1 MKENFTQKFH
11 FNKNYGY
18 YLGSL
23 TENKL
28 HKHFA
33 LQISISS
40 KGVLTLKD
48 SQGITYTSK
57 GFFVNSNVEHE
68 LLSTNNQLTIL
79 VNPLSPIGHKLV
91 LKNKH
96 EKIQPLNQPFFDSL
110 SIILTHYELG
120 RFSFCEFTNSVNKIL
135 DTFHCSCEDENHY
148 KDDRIVKVL
157 DFLDQNFI
165 NIISLQEA
173 ADYCYLS
180 TSRFLHLFKEK
191 TQLSFRRY
199 QLWNKLIK
207 SIPYLLEN
215 SVTKTGYKYG
225 FSDSS
230 HYTKTFKET
239 FGILPNSIKKRK

>member
-1 MKENFTQKFH
+1 MFH

-18 YLGSL
+18 YIGSL
-23 TENKL
+23 TTNAP

-40 KGVLTLKD
+40 KGILTLKD
-48 SQGITYTSK
+48 SQGTAYTSK
-57 GFFVNSNVEHE
+57 GFFVNSNIKHE
-68 LLSTNNQLTIL
+68 LLSTSNQLTIL

-91 LKNKH
+91 LENKH
-96 EKIQPLNQPFFDSL
+96 EEIEPLNQSLFDSL
-110 SIILTHYELG
+110 SIILTHYESG
-120 RFSFCEFTNSVNKIL
+120 RFSFSDFTNSINETL
-135 DTFHCSCEDENHY
+135 ETFHCSCEDEDHY

-157 DFLDQNFI
+157 DFLEQNFTR
-165 NIISLQEA
+165 IISVQEA
-173 ADYCYLS
+173 ANYCHLS

-199 QLWNKLIK
+199 QLWNKLVK

-215 SVTKTGYKYG
+215 SITKTGYKYG

-239 FGILPNSIKKRK
+239 FGILPNSIKKIK